1 MQNIKEGEGHVEWN
15 GGRRVI
21 IVRAQRGVS
30 SCPSKRVE
38 VGQGNSLDAVEPQNE
53 QNDNATLATCH
64 ITSCSIPVQLMTNII
79 ADKHAARGRGCG
91 IPTQAQVYF
100 YTSIYVVH
108 CCSNLRER
116 EEFSSFFTC
125 QVCNHHRSC
134 SITPGE
140 TAIALFWYTVEVPT
154 GILLWL

>member
-1 MQNIKEGEGHVEWN
+1 
-15 GGRRVI
+15 
-21 IVRAQRGVS
+21 
-30 SCPSKRVE
+30 
-38 VGQGNSLDAVEPQNE
+38 
-53 QNDNATLATCH
+53 
-64 ITSCSIPVQLMTNII
+64 MTNII

-154 GILLWL
+154 GILL